1 MKQQKIYNTVLNMN
15 ETTENIQSYTNNSIK
30 HERNNRKYTIQ
41 Y

>member
-1 MKQQKIYNTVLNMN
+1 MNETTENIQYSINMN
-15 ETTENIQSYTNNSIK
+15 ETTENIQYSIK